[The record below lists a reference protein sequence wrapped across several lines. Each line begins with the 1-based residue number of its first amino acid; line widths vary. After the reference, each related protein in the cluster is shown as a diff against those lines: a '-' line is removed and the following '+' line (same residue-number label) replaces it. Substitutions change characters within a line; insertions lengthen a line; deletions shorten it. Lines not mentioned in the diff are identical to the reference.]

1 MSNYQPGPGEG
12 RLGKQLKLISR
23 HLDAAGNGTG
33 NKNFVADYSGA
44 QEIAYIQPPAG
55 KIYRIAR
62 MLVLVSGRA
71 SSFKTDTYGSVPVL
85 ANGVQVRTQD
95 DSGTIVDFTDGVPID
110 TNGCW
115 GRLCF
120 DSELYSDIAGTD
132 TYLRVRWTFDKSGQ
146 QIRLVG
152 DNNERLEVLLN
163 DDFTDAGGVDALSKH
178 HFLVQGY
185 EEDPAEP

>member
-1 MSNYQPGPGEG
+1 MSTYQPGPGEG

-62 MLVLVSGRA
+62 MLVLVSGKA
-71 SSFKTDTYGSVPVL
+71 TNFNPDNYGS
-85 ANGVQVRTQD
+85 ANPLTTGVQVRIQD
-95 DSGTIVDFTDGVPID
+95 NSGTIVDLTDGLPVK

-115 GRLCF
+115 GRVCF
-120 DSELYSDIAGTD
+120 DAKIYENISSNLDN
-132 TYLRVRWTFDKSGQ
+132 YLRVRWTFAASGQ
-146 QIRLVG
+146 QIRLIG
-152 DNNERLEVLLN
+152 DNNERLEVILN
-163 DDFTDAGGVDALSKH
+163 DDFTVPASSPLSKQ
-178 HFLVQGY
+178 HFVVQGF